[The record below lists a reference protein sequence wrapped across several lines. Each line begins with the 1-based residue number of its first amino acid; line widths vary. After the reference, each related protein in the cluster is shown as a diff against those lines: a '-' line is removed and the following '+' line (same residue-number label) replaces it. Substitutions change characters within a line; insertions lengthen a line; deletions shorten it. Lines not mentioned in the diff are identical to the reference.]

1 MSAHLMQASSKCAA
15 IATLRWQ
22 ANLGKLL
29 EPRLNGGFWA
39 GQHGPGSETSAAA
52 ENSKPQT
59 MTRQDVEIPLQNI
72 TRRVRSEVALDCNV
86 RCRRKQASSAH
97 AWCFYSAALKLLQW
111 INRLSTPQYW
121 TGLLPARAQNV
132 SWSTLG
138 QVTTTCLSPC
148 SGQCLNSHSPIV
160 SNPVRTHQFALSAH
174 LAPELGT
181 PCCTPKSTDAMPR
194 NAPASPRRV
203 HVEFPP

>member
-1 MSAHLMQASSKCAA
+1 MPISFKRAPSVLLKQHFDG
-15 IATLRWQ
+15 RWQ

-29 EPRLNGGFWA
+29 VPGVNGGFWA
-39 GQHGPGSETSAAA
+39 GPHAPGSETSAAA

-59 MTRQDVEIPLQNI
+59 MTRQNVEIPLQDI
-72 TRRVRSEVALDCNV
+72 TRRVRSEVALDCNG
-86 RCRRKQASSAH
+86 RYRRMHASSAQ
-97 AWCFYSAALKLLQW
+97 AWCCFCRTQAAAMDQQASHSPLDG
-111 INRLSTPQYW
+111 IAACSCSER
-121 TGLLPARAQNV
+121 GR
-132 SWSTLG
+132 STLG

-148 SGQCLNSHSPIV
+148 SGQCLHSQSPIV

-194 NAPASPRRV
+194 NARASPRRV